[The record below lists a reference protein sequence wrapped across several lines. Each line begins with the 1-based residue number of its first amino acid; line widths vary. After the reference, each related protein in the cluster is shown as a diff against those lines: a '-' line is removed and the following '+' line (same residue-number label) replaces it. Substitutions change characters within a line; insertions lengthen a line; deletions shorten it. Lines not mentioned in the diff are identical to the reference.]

1 VKRSGTV
8 DNFNSQ
14 QHTKILKRRQRD
26 SRRRMRRRICR
37 HGICYDVKQ
46 GREGR
51 AEEEEEDV
59 CGKQDKRGAE

>member
-1 VKRSGTV
+1 
-8 DNFNSQ
+8 
-14 QHTKILKRRQRD
+14 LKRRQRD